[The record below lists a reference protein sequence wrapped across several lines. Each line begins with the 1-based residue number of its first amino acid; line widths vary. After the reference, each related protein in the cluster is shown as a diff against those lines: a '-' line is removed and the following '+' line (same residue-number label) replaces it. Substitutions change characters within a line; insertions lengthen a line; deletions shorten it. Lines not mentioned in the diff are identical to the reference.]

1 MVENV
6 RDRYARLLARGDG
19 TERIQFFSDAV
30 FAIAMTLLVLEIR
43 LPETDG
49 ELSWAM
55 LAELW
60 PQVFAYALSFSIIG
74 INWVTHHRKFLVI
87 VRFDGRLMA
96 INLVLLGFVALLP
109 FPTSILSDYG
119 DNTPVVVL
127 YALNVGVIT
136 LLQLWLWVHAYR
148 AGLTDDLDDGV
159 FRLVRRNLLPVPIV
173 MGASIVVAFFSP
185 LIAMFMWV
193 LIWPASILAERAPLR
208 DPAPVTTPKPAR
220 RSRGSAS

>member
-1 MVENV
+1 MAENI
-6 RDRYARLLARGDG
+6 RERYAKLLARGDG

-43 LPETDG
+43 LPDVEGDLT
-49 ELSWAM
+49 WADI
-55 LAELW
+55 ASLW
-60 PQVFAYALSFSIIG
+60 PQVFAYGLSFAIIG

-87 VRFDGRLMA
+87 TRFDGRLMV
-96 INLVLLGFVALLP
+96 INLFLLGFVALLP

-119 DNTPVVVL
+119 DGTPVVVL

-148 AGLTDDLDDGV
+148 AGLTDGLDEGV

-173 MGASIVVAFFSP
+173 MGASIVVAFFAP
-185 LIAMFMWV
+185 LIAMFMWG
-193 LIWPASILAERAPLR
+193 LIWPASILADRLPLR
-208 DPAPVTTPKPAR
+208 DPSAGAATPLPDR
-220 RSRGSAS
+220 RSRG